1 MDDQTAP
8 AKLKPPGPSTPRLP
22 SAGAR
27 QAAAFDEDTYLRFN
41 PDVRL
46 AVANGAF
53 ASGREHFERYGRAE
67 GRPFARLG
75 PKDRNRVIPTADTS
89 AQRETAKP
97 PGCAVESIRLSATG
111 GIFVVGWI
119 NDALDPLDSLDLY
132 FSTWSVAFDS
142 TTIARARRQ
151 DAEHAL
157 GPAGR
162 HLYGFWGFLYADRPL
177 AGGQCS
183 AVLRL
188 RSGAEIAFVI
198 IAEMVTDHDLRK
210 STLGYLAAAMFYGN
224 QPFEAVASIEN
235 GIGAHLVSLNKSISR
250 EVVSGTYVERFGTG
264 RARYRGSLIVC
275 LYGRAEHLFL
285 QNAMFAQ
292 QTGMADY
299 EIIYVSNSP
308 QIAEALLREAKL
320 CALTYGIDQTVIILG
335 ANGGVAAANNLAAT
349 HARSDRLMFINPDV
363 FPRSDD
369 WITRHSALVADLPP
383 DQTSLFG
390 APLYYDDGSLM
401 HAGMYFDLET
411 VPSFAAPGRTANSL
425 LSVEHIG
432 RGAPPAA
439 ASYLRPRPVPAITG
453 AFMSIH
459 RPWFEKLAGFTDDY
473 IFSHFEDADFCLKSI
488 RAGRLPW
495 LHNNKLWH
503 LEGTGST
510 RLRQHD
516 GGYLVNRWLFTK
528 TWRAVVEPDLLGPNP
543 ARKAFG
549 GPGSARL
556 PAKRAAP

>member
-8 AKLKPPGPSTPRLP
+8 AKLKPPGQSGSRPV
-22 SAGAR
+22 A
-27 QAAAFDEDTYLRFN
+27 AAAFDEDTYLRFN

-46 AVANGAF
+46 AVSNGAF
-53 ASGREHFERYGRAE
+53 ASGREHYERYGRAE
-67 GRPFARLG
+67 GRPYQRLN
-75 PKDRNRVIPTADTS
+75 PKDRNRVIQTAD
-89 AQRETAKP
+89 AAARREAAMP
-97 PGCAVESIRLSATG
+97 PAGAVESIRISPTG

-119 NDALDPLDSLDLY
+119 NDARDRLDSLDLY
-132 FSTWSVAFDS
+132 FSTWSVAFDT
-142 TTIARARRQ
+142 TTIARTRRP

-157 GPAGR
+157 GSAGR
-162 HLYGFWGFLYADRPL
+162 HLYGFWSFLYAGRPL

-198 IAEMVTDHDLRK
+198 NADLVTDQELRK
-210 STLGYLAAAMFYGN
+210 STLGYLAAASFYGN
-224 QPFEAVASIEN
+224 QPFEAVASIDS
-235 GIGAHLVSLNKSISR
+235 GIGAQLVQLNKAISR
-250 EVVSGTYVERFGTG
+250 EITASAYVERFGTG

-292 QTGMADY
+292 QSGMEDY
-299 EIIYVSNSP
+299 EIIFVSNSP

-320 CALTYGIDQTVIILG
+320 SALTYGIDQTVIILS

-349 HARSDRLMFINPDV
+349 QSRSDRLMFINPDV
-363 FPRSDD
+363 FPRAID
-369 WITRHSALVADLPP
+369 WIIRHSAIIADLAPE
-383 DQTSLFG
+383 QTALFG

-401 HAGMYFDLET
+401 HCGLYFDLET
-411 VPSFAAPGRTANSL
+411 VPSFAVAGRTANSL
-425 LSVEHIG
+425 LRIEHSG

-439 ASYLRPRPVPAITG
+439 ASYLRARPVPAVTG
-453 AFMSIH
+453 AFMSLH
-459 RPWFEKLAGFTDDY
+459 RPWFEKLAGFTEDY
-473 IFSHFEDADFCLKSI
+473 MFSHFEDADLCLKSI

-495 LHNNKLWH
+495 LHNNPLWH

-528 TWRAVVEPDLLGPNP
+528 TWGAVVVPDLLGPAP
-543 ARKAFG
+543 ARKVFG
-549 GPGSARL
+549 GPRLARP